1 MAPIPLALLPLSAL
15 VAEILQRLIAFIAMR
30 PFRCRSLGSEP
41 PLRCL
46 IGPMPRIP
54 LSSSIHRSS
63 TPRPFFPAI
72 THVLCLRMEEWLAGG
87 ACDCSG
93 CTAEAKS
100 SAGRVGG
107 AVQVVPEL
115 YPIFPRQGCLP
126 VGALGGSRA
135 SQGLAF
141 FFSFPTNTRLAWQAA
156 LSRAGLGPARLAR
169 LARQAR
175 QARLIPSSGTRAIPS
190 SDGIGGTS
198 CCLSCR
204 AQG

>member
-1 MAPIPLALLPLSAL
+1 MQVSWIGTSAAVSYRSNADNPTQQQHSPAPQLHALL
-15 VAEILQRLIAFIAMR
+15 
-30 PFRCRSLGSEP
+30 
-41 PLRCL
+41 
-46 IGPMPRIP
+46 
-54 LSSSIHRSS
+54 
-63 TPRPFFPAI
+63 FPAI

-126 VGALGGSRA
+126 KGALGGSRA